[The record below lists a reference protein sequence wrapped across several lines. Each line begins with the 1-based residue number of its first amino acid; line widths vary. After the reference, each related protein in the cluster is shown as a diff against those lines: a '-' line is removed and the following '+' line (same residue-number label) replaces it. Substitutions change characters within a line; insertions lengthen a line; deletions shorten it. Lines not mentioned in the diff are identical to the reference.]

1 MTSPHLSTTHET
13 TASTS
18 RLGAEGVTVG
28 YGGEPV
34 VRDLTLDL
42 PDGLVTTVVGP
53 NGCGKSTLLRTL
65 ARLLKPGGGRVRLD
79 GEAIDAVS
87 TREVSRRLA
96 LLPQSP
102 VAPDGLLVRD
112 LVGRGRHP
120 HQRWFRQWSPDD
132 EQVVEAALRMT
143 DTWELRDRALDELSG
158 GQRQR
163 AWIAMTLAQ
172 DTDLVLLD
180 EPTTFLD
187 LAHQVEV
194 LDLVTRLNRER
205 GRTVVM
211 VLHDLNLAA
220 RYSDLVVVMKQG
232 AVVLQGPPREVF
244 TEALLE
250 DVFGLRADVLDDPRS
265 GLPVVVPLSA
275 GGVARTRQAAG
286 AGTSVAGSPSTAA
299 ASWGT

>member
-1 MTSPHLSTTHET
+1 MS
-13 TASTS
+13 S
-18 RLGAEGVTVG
+18 RLGAESVTVG
-28 YGGEPV
+28 YGGDPV
-34 VRDLTLDL
+34 VRDLTLDI
-42 PDGLVTTVVGP
+42 PDGQVTAIVGP
-53 NGCGKSTLLRTL
+53 NGCGKSTLLKSL
-65 ARLLKPGGGRVRLD
+65 ARLLKLSGGRVRLD
-79 GEAIDAVS
+79 GEAIGAVS

-102 VAPDGLLVRD
+102 IAPDGLLVRD

-120 HQRWFRQWSPDD
+120 HQRWFRQWSPSD
-132 EQVVEAALRMT
+132 EHVVDAALRMT
-143 DTWELRDRALDELSG
+143 DTWDLRDRALDELSG

-205 GRTVVM
+205 SRTVVM

-220 RYSDLVVVMKQG
+220 RYSDLIVVMKDG
-232 AVVLQGPPREVF
+232 AVVTQGSPREVF

-265 GLPVVVPLSA
+265 GLPVVVPMSA
-275 GGVARTRQAAG
+275 AFAG
-286 AGTSVAGSPSTAA
+286 
-299 ASWGT
+299 

>member
-1 MTSPHLSTTHET
+1 MSTSP
-13 TASTS
+13 A
-18 RLGAEGVTVG
+18 RLRAEQITVG
-28 YGGEPV
+28 YGMTPV
-34 VRDLTLDL
+34 IADLTFDV
-42 PDGLVTTVVGP
+42 PDGKVTSIIGP

-65 ARLLKPGGGRVRLD
+65 ARLLKPTSGQVHLD
-79 GEAIDAVS
+79 GDPIASIS
-87 TREVSRRLA
+87 TKEISKRLA

-102 VAPDGLLVRD
+102 ISPEGLLVRD

-120 HQRWFRQWSPDD
+120 HQKWFSQWSPDD

-143 DTWELRDRALDELSG
+143 DTLDLADRPIDQLSG

-187 LAHQVEV
+187 LAHQIEV

-220 RYSDLVVVMKQG
+220 RYSDVIVVMKDGAIVGQG
-232 AVVLQGPPREVF
+232 APTEIF
-244 TEALLE
+244 TETMLST
-250 DVFGLRADVLDDPRS
+250 VFGLDADILPDPRT
-265 GLPVVVPLSA
+265 GLPILVPVSSA
-275 GGVARTRQAAG
+275 ATAVAFA
-286 AGTSVAGSPSTAA
+286 
-299 ASWGT
+299 